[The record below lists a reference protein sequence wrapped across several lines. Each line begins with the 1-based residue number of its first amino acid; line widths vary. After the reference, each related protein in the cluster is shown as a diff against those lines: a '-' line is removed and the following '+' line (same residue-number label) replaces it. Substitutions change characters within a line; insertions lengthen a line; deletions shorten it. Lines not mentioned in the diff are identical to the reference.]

1 MCLKISN
8 KFTLSETDAGRKER
22 DQNYRLRN
30 LEHLLIKTITSRPG
44 IHFHT
49 IPLRSHCKMRLKGK
63 MNHHLK
69 ARNSL
74 SHYTFEEPLQNEIK
88 RKDAKNS
95 YV

>member
-1 MCLKISN
+1 
-8 KFTLSETDAGRKER
+8 
-22 DQNYRLRN
+22 
-30 LEHLLIKTITSRPG
+30 
-44 IHFHT
+44 
-49 IPLRSHCKMRLKGK
+49 MRLKGK

>member
-1 MCLKISN
+1 
-8 KFTLSETDAGRKER
+8 
-22 DQNYRLRN
+22 
-30 LEHLLIKTITSRPG
+30 
-44 IHFHT
+44 
-49 IPLRSHCKMRLKGK
+49 MRLKGK

-74 SHYTFEEPLQNEIK
+74 LHYTFEEPLQNEIK